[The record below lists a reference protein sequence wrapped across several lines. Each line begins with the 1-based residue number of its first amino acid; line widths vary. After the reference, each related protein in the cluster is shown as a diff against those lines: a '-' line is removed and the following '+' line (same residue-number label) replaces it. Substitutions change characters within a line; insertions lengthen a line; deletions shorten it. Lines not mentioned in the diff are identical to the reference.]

1 MAPVI
6 TKLLRYLALFLFLV
20 QLTDPAVA
28 SKIKNHTALKPQP
41 PSTYIVHAN
50 HLAKPPHFTSL
61 EHWYHSMVSTHSP
74 RPVNASRILYTYDT
88 VMHGFAVQLTGDEA
102 RRMASVAGVNGVLKD
117 RVLHHRT
124 TRTPGFLGLDPGFGA
139 WRDTDSGDGVIIGFV
154 DSGIWPESPS
164 FDDGGLG
171 PVRASW
177 KGKCVDAGDFNA
189 SLCNNK
195 LVSAKTFG
203 PAPASPRDM
212 FGHGAHVASTA
223 AGSEVPDAG
232 FLMFARGTARG
243 VAPKARIAVYKL
255 SVMTTATVAG
265 IDAAVKDGVDIISL
279 SLGDIGPRPFY
290 IDALAIAVFGAER
303 NGVFVALAG
312 GNDGPEASTV
322 INSAPWMTTVG
333 AATVDRLFPA
343 DLILGD
349 GTVLTGQ
356 SFYSSKASRTTV
368 TPLLLSSCLGDDLT
382 PEKTKGKI
390 LVCMDRAGA
399 PSGGD
404 QVRVRDS
411 NGAGP
416 AGIVVVDSSGRFQ
429 DGTVSLVVAVNFT
442 GPSLVLSLTD
452 GEKLSAYIVSSRQ
465 PVASFNFACKTMIG
479 ENRAP
484 MVATFSSRGP
494 NPIVPELLKPD
505 VVAPGQNILAAWTG
519 VDSPADARN
528 SNYQVESGT
537 SMACPHVAGV
547 AALIKKKNPSWTPA
561 MIRSALITTAGT
573 LDNTDREILDN
584 AVLHVQ
590 GSGATVATPFAA
602 GAGHVRPQLAMDPG
616 LVYDAG
622 ATDYVDFLCALNYT
636 TEQLRLFAPD
646 LATCTRALPG
656 GAADLN
662 YPSFVVVFDGRTG
675 VRTLTRTVTKVSE
688 EAETYSVVVKAPEH
702 VKVIV
707 MPRTLEFKDPKERKS
722 YTVEFRNEAPGK
734 RKTGW
739 DFGQISWENYKHR
752 VRSPVAFQWKN

>member
-124 TRTPGFLGLDPGFGA
+124 TRTPGFLGLDPGFGT

-195 LVSAKTFG
+195 LVGAKTFG
-203 PAPASPRDM
+203 PAPASPRDT
-212 FGHGAHVASTA
+212 FGHGTHVASTA

-255 SVMTTATVAG
+255 SVMTTAATVAG

-382 PEKTKGKI
+382 PEKT
-390 LVCMDRAGA
+390 
-399 PSGGD
+399 
-404 QVRVRDS
+404 
-411 NGAGP
+411 
-416 AGIVVVDSSGRFQ
+416 
-429 DGTVSLVVAVNFT
+429 
-442 GPSLVLSLTD
+442 
-452 GEKLSAYIVSSRQ
+452 
-465 PVASFNFACKTMIG
+465 
-479 ENRAP
+479 
-484 MVATFSSRGP
+484 RG
-494 NPIVPELLKPD
+494 LLRCTIP
-505 VVAPGQNILAAWTG
+505 PYTG
-519 VDSPADARN
+519 V
-528 SNYQVESGT
+528 
-537 SMACPHVAGV
+537 
-547 AALIKKKNPSWTPA
+547 
-561 MIRSALITTAGT
+561 
-573 LDNTDREILDN
+573 
-584 AVLHVQ
+584 
-590 GSGATVATPFAA
+590 
-602 GAGHVRPQLAMDPG
+602 
-616 LVYDAG
+616 
-622 ATDYVDFLCALNYT
+622 
-636 TEQLRLFAPD
+636 
-646 LATCTRALPG
+646 
-656 GAADLN
+656 
-662 YPSFVVVFDGRTG
+662 
-675 VRTLTRTVTKVSE
+675 
-688 EAETYSVVVKAPEH
+688 
-702 VKVIV
+702 
-707 MPRTLEFKDPKERKS
+707 
-722 YTVEFRNEAPGK
+722 
-734 RKTGW
+734 
-739 DFGQISWENYKHR
+739 
-752 VRSPVAFQWKN
+752 